1 MANEDIVQT
10 PNEDLANRTPSDGLE
25 IYYAAVIVLLRAS
38 FTRISETSLSDFP
51 WLSERDLAPNPA
63 PILPLEDI
71 PPEGIW
77 LPFDPYAST
86 AGGPRPPY
94 PIPPDVGF
102 QLVSVVGFAEFALIA
117 LGDGD
122 RQVGLLGPPHADDGI
137 DLAGQPR
144 ELHPSMGQLRQRLR
158 VRIGNDFLQ
167 HQLVHASFLDGRML
181 SILSFLDGQV

>member
-86 AGGPRPPY
+86 AGRPRPPY

-117 LGDGD
+117 FRWHETGEECFVDVVNLGEFARRNLAAGMADTIIVTNLLERLGKHWHLHAPLT
-122 RQVGLLGPPHADDGI
+122 RISGLTFIERPRRHPP
-137 DLAGQPR
+137 PR
-144 ELHPSMGQLRQRLR
+144 
-158 VRIGNDFLQ
+158 
-167 HQLVHASFLDGRML
+167 
-181 SILSFLDGQV
+181 